1 MKFMYVD
8 NLEKWVNKGI
18 EDLINE
24 YGQPFERCYSPDG
37 SGNSDVLQDLLDM
50 RDPEFM
56 LEHTRQGNDGILL
69 VDVYEFEYF
78 DRLMT
83 QVSEAEELYAEMN
96 RLHHELGNDP
106 AADPLWDAY
115 EERVRLIKVTAEYIK
130 ERPADTL
137 EQVNLVYRKY
147 LTTLKNY
154 LEERDW
160 M

>member
-1 MKFMYVD
+1 MKFVYVD
-8 NLEKWVNKGI
+8 NLEKLNK
-18 EDLINE
+18 E
-24 YGQPFERCYSPDG
+24 YGRPFERCYSPDG

-50 RDPEFM
+50 QDPEFM
-56 LEHTRQGNDGILL
+56 LEHTRQHRDGILL
-69 VDVYEFEYF
+69 VNIYEFEYF

-106 AADPLWDAY
+106 AADPLWETY
-115 EERVRLIKVTAEYIK
+115 EERVRVIEDTAKCVK
-130 ERPADTL
+130 EKPADTL

-147 LTTLKNY
+147 LTILKNY